1 MTRHARSLR
10 LGGAL
15 LAVLTGVGFMPAV
28 ARAESHQERDR
39 HDGHDLPALHAT
51 RGDAPA
57 IVDAD
62 GRQVTLRGVNL
73 NSLGDYYQADPN
85 LPPVVPVTNTD
96 WSSMEAHG
104 FNVVRLLVSWSSL
117 EPRPGYISRS
127 YLRRVHR
134 AVDDARE
141 HGIYSVIDMHQ
152 DAWGKYIASP
162 PGVVCPP
169 GRSPAIGWDGAPAWA
184 TITDGA
190 DTCTAG
196 SREDS
201 AAVQTAWDSFYADRD
216 GIMSHLVSAWGA
228 VAREFRDEPAVAG
241 FDLLNEPNHGTSPNF
256 LDGLTRF
263 FGRSID
269 AIRAAEGD
277 HGDDHHIVFFE
288 TTVFGVGVPAS
299 FTTDENIVFE
309 AHNYGESIGNLP
321 IEALFG
327 YFQSLA
333 TGYRTAMWIG
343 EYGWFSE
350 PTVAQEKLGRF
361 AAKEDA
367 LITAGDAWW
376 QWRQACGDPHSV
388 GHPGGTPDAVLIH
401 FQRNGC
407 PGDHNLGVV
416 PEWACTWRPYPR
428 FAPGR
433 LTQRTA
439 DCTGNAHVAGTTEH
453 SGTIEL
459 WYPGDAKPTVTG
471 TNVKRIHRDRV
482 DGGWIVTARVRHDY
496 TLVATV
502 A

>member
-1 MTRHARSLR
+1 MTRHTRSLR

-15 LAVLTGVGFMPAV
+15 LAVLTGVGLMPAV
-28 ARAESHQERDR
+28 ARAESHHERDR
-39 HDGHDLPALHAT
+39 HGGHDLPALHAT

-57 IVDAD
+57 IVDAE

-85 LPPVVPVTNTD
+85 LPTVVPVTNTD

-117 EPRPGYISRS
+117 EPRPGHISRS

-184 TITDGA
+184 TITDAA

-201 AAVQTAWDSFYADRD
+201 TAVQTAWDSFYADRD
-216 GIMSHLVSAWGA
+216 GIMSHLVQVWGA
-228 VAREFRDEPAVAG
+228 IAREFRDEPAVAG

-263 FGRSID
+263 FGRAID
-269 AIRAAEGD
+269 AIRAAEG
-277 HGDDHHIVFFE
+277 GQDHHIVFFE

-321 IEALFG
+321 IEGLFG

-333 TGYRTAMWIG
+333 TGYRTAMWVG
-343 EYGWFSE
+343 EYGWFSD

-388 GHPGGTPDAVLIH
+388 GRPGGTPDAVLIH

-439 DCTGNAHVAGTTEH
+439 DCTGNARVAGTTQH

-459 WYPGDAKPTVTG
+459 WYPGDAKPTVAG
-471 TNVKRIHRDRV
+471 TNVEHIQRERV
-482 DGGWIVTARVRHDY
+482 DGGWIITARVRRDY
-496 TLVATV
+496 TLAATT